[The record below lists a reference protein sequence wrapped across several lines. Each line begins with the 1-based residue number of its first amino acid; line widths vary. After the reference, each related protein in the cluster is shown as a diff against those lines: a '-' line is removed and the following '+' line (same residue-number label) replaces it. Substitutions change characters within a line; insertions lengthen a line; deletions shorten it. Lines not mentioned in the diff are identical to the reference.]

1 VVKEYLW
8 LLHKNQKG
16 GMSLE
21 VVGFA
26 FIGAGLL
33 LSYLK
38 WKKKKPGP
46 SEKE

>member
-1 VVKEYLW
+1 
-8 LLHKNQKG
+8 
-16 GMSLE
+16 MSLE
-21 VVGFA
+21 IVGVA

-46 SEKE
+46 SEQE